1 MNARGAARADGVGK
15 QPECFTGTVEQQHFV
30 RIAAMPR
37 ATASYSVA
45 AVTVTVTPCD
55 VTPPRMA
62 LIVVLPGVTVLT
74 DTFEPVAL
82 LTVATD
88 CVVERQVTA
97 LVRF

>member
-1 MNARGAARADGVGK
+1 
-15 QPECFTGTVEQQHFV
+15 
-30 RIAAMPR
+30 MPR
-37 ATASYSVA
+37 GRVRVAGLTSMEVSVA

-74 DTFEPVAL
+74 DPFEPVAL